1 MWFLIYFSPQ
11 EIQGSWDKVLWV
23 IFDIGQA
30 LPMDKGMVGL
40 LALVFPKRGNLSQS
54 SCMLEKNNT
63 WRRRRKTKH
72 LPTYTSKICVH
83 KP

>member
-1 MWFLIYFSPQ
+1 
-11 EIQGSWDKVLWV
+11 
-23 IFDIGQA
+23 
-30 LPMDKGMVGL
+30 MDKGMVGL